1 MNKLKVLL
9 AMGSAQLQREVRSLL
24 EPLEDINLAAEAT
37 DGRAALLAVAEA
49 APDVVIM
56 EALLPKLSGLSVTR
70 AVKARWPKIRV
81 LLVSPLGSPSLVR
94 RALEAGADG
103 YLLYSNLPALLEDS
117 LRALGEGAFVIE
129 QGLLRRAMAHPGAKA
144 AAPPEASL
152 RGAVKPRR

>member
-1 MNKLKVLL
+1 MSRLKVLL
-9 AMGSAQLQREVRSLL
+9 AMGSAQLLREVRSLL

-49 APDVVIM
+49 TPDVVLM

-70 AVKARWPKIRV
+70 AVKARWPQTRV

-129 QGLLRRAMAHPGAKA
+129 QGLLRRAIAHPEAKGTVSLG
-144 AAPPEASL
+144 ASL
-152 RGAVKPRR
+152 RGAAKPRR